1 MMAYSSH
8 REGKR
13 MRNDSFLF
21 LMQVALV
28 SSGMTVYNA
37 GVNGN
42 NSRQGLD
49 RMDRDVISKNPD
61 VCFIAF
67 GMNDS
72 VNDGNFVP
80 IDEFRSNLT
89 EMAAKCW
96 AAGIRPVFIT
106 INPVNEERLYTRHDP
121 GFYAAGGG
129 ANAMIAAYNSVI
141 KEVAAGAEADVI
153 DWHQEVMNLS
163 GTSVEPGGVLR
174 SDGVHLTTEGLSAIA
189 RLVAGWIKQNSLQDS
204 KVVAFG
210 DSITKQGWIDI
221 VYTLCSGRQITYSS
235 NIPSSGR
242 HLDTDPPSLLLDGIW
257 RQAGTDSVQYAG
269 DAIIEFNLTAP
280 RPVNEIEV
288 CCFSFMDYALNDV
301 VVETQGSDS
310 SWALAEKKWTQVPI
324 QSSVKEDALSLS
336 FSVGK
341 DVSKARVRLI
351 RRPESKRVLIS
362 EVRLN

>member
-1 MMAYSSH
+1 MAYSSH
-8 REGKR
+8 RVGKR
-13 MRNDSFLF
+13 MQNCSLLF

-72 VNDGNFVP
+72 VNSGNFVS
-80 IDEFRSNLT
+80 INEFRSNLT
-89 EMAAKCW
+89 EMAGKCR
-96 AAGIRPVFIT
+96 AAGAHPVFIT

-141 KEVAAGAEADVI
+141 KEVAAGARAAVI

-163 GTSVEPGGVLR
+163 GISVEPGSVLR

-189 RLVAGWIKQNSLQDS
+189 HLVAGWIKQNDLPQDS

-221 VYTLCSGRQITYSS
+221 VYTLCSGRQITYSA

-269 DAIIEFNLTAP
+269 DAVIEFNLTAP
-280 RPVNEIEV
+280 QRVNEIEV
-288 CCFSFMDYALNDV
+288 CCFSFMDYTLDDV
-301 VVETQGSDS
+301 IVETQGSDLL
-310 SWALAEKKWTQVPI
+310 WMLAEKKWMQIPV
-324 QSSVKEDALSLS
+324 QSSVKEEALSLS

-341 DVSKARVRLI
+341 DVSKVRVRLI

-362 EVRLN
+362 EVRFN